1 MLIVLEGLDGAGKST
16 QMKMLKSYILSKNM
30 KLKYL
35 HFPRY
40 DAPVWGELIAK
51 FLRGDFGTIDWDGT
65 DPRRLTLRGIPKS
78 IEIKTGDTV
87 LTSTYSYNFPPGYM
101 VGTIAEVVTEKSTN
115 FYILKIKPGANF
127 YNIKQVF
134 VVENLQYSEQITLN
148 QETRKK
154 IEDPKNIK
162 K

>member
-1 MLIVLEGLDGAGKST
+1 M
-16 QMKMLKSYILSKNM
+16 
-30 KLKYL
+30 
-35 HFPRY
+35 
-40 DAPVWGELIAK
+40 
-51 FLRGDFGTIDWDGT
+51 
-65 DPRRLTLRGIPKS
+65 
-78 IEIKTGDTV
+78 
-87 LTSTYSYNFPPGYM
+87 TSTYSYNFPPGYM

-148 QETRKK
+148 QETRKNRRS
-154 IEDPKNIK
+154 KNIK